1 MAAWQPVTAKS
12 GNEVQYELY
21 CGKQRGKKKAH
32 GDFFVFSNNS
42 SVCLVGKYLFKVN
55 DNTRTKSKE
64 VVLMSILSSLN
75 RYFSCRCC
83 SQLTLRRLTV
93 ILKFLKSRALQL
105 YLVSLHNVSLKRA
118 SCFFDFVLG
127 LLHMV
132 FHSKIYFVFSIQI
145 ILETSL
151 LMENFLKND
160 LRGNCAF
167 MVQWPSG

>member
-93 ILKFLKSRALQL
+93 ILKFLKSRAFATLSSVITITSHLKGPPVFLTSFWL
-105 YLVSLHNVSLKRA
+105 YYIWCFIRKFTLSLIFKLY
-118 SCFFDFVLG
+118 
-127 LLHMV
+127 
-132 FHSKIYFVFSIQI
+132 SKPLY
-145 ILETSL
+145 
-151 LMENFLKND
+151 
-160 LRGNCAF
+160 
-167 MVQWPSG
+167 